1 MLNFL
6 KCEAIIPAPLFQAT
20 TRDDAIRE
28 LVGSLYKAGV
38 LAEGDQADIVRAI
51 LRREQLGTTGIGR
64 NIAIPHSRH
73 PAVTQLTGTLAVSGP
88 GISFESVDGEPVH
101 VMILL
106 ISPPDRPGEHLRSL
120 ENVVTTLRDE
130 GLVKAIR
137 EAKTQD
143 EICDILKAH
152 PPGGRT

>member
-6 KCEAIIPAPLFQAT
+6 KFEAIIPAPLFQAT

-28 LVGSLYKAGV
+28 LVASLYTAGV
-38 LAEGDQADIVRAI
+38 LAETDQADIVRAI

-73 PAVTQLTGTLAVSGP
+73 PAVSQLTGTLAVSGP
-88 GISFESVDGEPVH
+88 GIGFDSVDGEPVH
-101 VMILL
+101 VLILL

-130 GLVKAIR
+130 SLVKAIR
-137 EAKTQD
+137 EAKTQS
-143 EICDILKAH
+143 EIIGILKSY
-152 PPGGRT
+152 PPGGQS

>member
-6 KCEAIIPAPLFQAT
+6 KFEAIIPAPLFQAT

-28 LVGSLYKAGV
+28 LVRSLYTAGV
-38 LAEGDQADIVRAI
+38 LAESDQADIVRAI

-73 PAVTQLTGTLAVSGP
+73 PAVSQLTGTLAVSGP
-88 GISFESVDGEPVH
+88 GIGFDSVDGEPVH

-130 GLVKAIR
+130 ALVKAIR
-137 EAKTQD
+137 EAKTRE
-143 EICDILKAH
+143 EITDILKNH
-152 PPGGRT
+152 PPGGAS

>member
-1 MLNFL
+1 MMNFL
-6 KCEAIIPAPLFQAT
+6 IRDAIIPAPLFQAT

-28 LVGSLYKAGV
+28 LVGSLFKAGI
-38 LAEGDQADIVRAI
+38 LAETDQADIVRAI

-73 PAVTQLTGTLAVSGP
+73 AAVTQLTGTLAVSGP
-88 GISFESVDGEPVH
+88 GVGFDSVDGEPVH

-106 ISPPDRPGEHLRSL
+106 ISPPDKPGEHLRSL

-130 GLVKAIR
+130 ALVKAIR
-137 EAKTQD
+137 EAKTKD
-143 EICDILKAH
+143 EIWAVLQGHA
-152 PPGGRT
+152 PGGRA